1 MTDNLQSERATLRG
15 DGLTAGE
22 GVDFALRH
30 KYKLIGLPLLGAII
44 GVLIAFT
51 VPKQWQARTIL
62 QVGQLFYST
71 QNDQP
76 QLAVIEPTARAVE
89 RVRLEQFQDAVLKR
103 LNLPVTANTNR
114 DTDLLRATASARLIR
129 NAELLEI
136 SVRGTSPEMAQR
148 IIQAYQDELVLEHSR
163 LAEPSLQRIAAETAQ
178 VARDVDEAE
187 KRRKSLR
194 SLADE
199 RAKEGVR
206 GQFSESVL
214 LNQLIDRNDSELR
227 DLKRRASYLREQASP
242 ERTFNTRP
250 MGGIEVSKRA
260 VWPRKL
266 NFLIIGGAMGFAIG
280 LVWSLLRERKRA
292 RAPRQQGP
300 CHPAI

>member
-1 MTDNLQSERATLRG
+1 MTDNLQPERAATLRG
-15 DGLTAGE
+15 EGLTAGE
-22 GVDFALRH
+22 GIDFILRH
-30 KYKLIGLPLLGAII
+30 KYRLLGLPLLGAVIA
-44 GVLIAFT
+44 VLVTFAL
-51 VPKQWQARTIL
+51 PKQWQATTIM

-103 LNLPVTANTNR
+103 LNLPTAPNVNQ
-114 DTDLLRATASARLIR
+114 DSDLLRASINARLIR

-148 IIQAYQDELVLEHSR
+148 VIQAYQEQLMLEHLK
-163 LAEPSLQRIAAETAQ
+163 LAEPSLQRIAAENSQ
-178 VARDVDEAE
+178 VARDVADAE
-187 KRRKSLR
+187 SRQKQLNA
-194 SLADE
+194 LAME
-199 RAKEGVR
+199 RAKEGAR

-214 LNQLIDRNDSELR
+214 LNQLIDRNDKELR
-227 DLKRRASYLREQASP
+227 DLKRRASYLREQSSP

-250 MGGIEVSKRA
+250 MGGIDVTKRP

-266 NFLIIGGAMGFAIG
+266 NFLIIGGAIGFALG
-280 LVWSLLRERKRA
+280 LGWSLLRERRLRA
-292 RAPRQQGP
+292 GTR
-300 CHPAI
+300 